1 MVDSIVKTATSR
13 LTYEMTEVSPELSW
27 FLQMEFQRAEMP
39 GPAGPG
45 QRKTLNPA
53 HVPFQV
59 TDQSSKNFPER
70 K

>member
-1 MVDSIVKTATSR
+1 MVDSIVKSAASR
-13 LTYEMTEVSPELSW
+13 LTYEMIEVPPELSW
-27 FLQMEFQRAEMP
+27 FLQVEFQRAEMP

-53 HVPFQV
+53 HVPFQF
-59 TDQSSKNFPER
+59 TDQSSENLPER